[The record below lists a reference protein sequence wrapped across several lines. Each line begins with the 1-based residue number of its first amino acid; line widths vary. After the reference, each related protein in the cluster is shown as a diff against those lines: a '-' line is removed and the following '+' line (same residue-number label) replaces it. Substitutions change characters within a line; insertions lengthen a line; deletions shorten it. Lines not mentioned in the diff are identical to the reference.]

1 VLAFVFLVAGWAV
14 ASGGLMI
21 AGAFRLDAKEVR
33 WWLVLGGI
41 VSLIY
46 GGLLAAASQTGAVVL
61 TWWLGAY
68 ALIFGAALLMA
79 ALKLR
84 PTA

>member
-1 VLAFVFLVAGWAV
+1 VLVFVFLVAGWAV

-41 VSLIY
+41 VSLI
-46 GGLLAAASQTGAVVL
+46 
-61 TWWLGAY
+61 
-68 ALIFGAALLMA
+68 
-79 ALKLR
+79 
-84 PTA
+84 